1 LFAILAVFQLNLNCN
16 PYKSGILFKKC
27 ITFEANTMKFTN
39 MNLPEN
45 LKYTKEHEWVR
56 VEGDIAVVGITDF
69 AQGELGDIV
78 FVEIE
83 TVGESLAAGET
94 FGTVEAVKTVSDLFM
109 PVSGEVVEFNSALE
123 DSPELINKDAYGE
136 GWMVKVK
143 IEDASQLDALMDAAA
158 YQAMLEA

>member
-1 LFAILAVFQLNLNCN
+1 
-16 PYKSGILFKKC
+16 
-27 ITFEANTMKFTN
+27 

-83 TVGESLAAGET
+83 TVGETLGAGET

-109 PVSGEVVEFNSALE
+109 PVGGEVVELNAALE
-123 DSPELINKDAYGE
+123 GEPELINKDAYGQ
-136 GWMVKVK
+136 GWMIK
-143 IEDASQLDALMDAAA
+143 IKMEDASQLDGLMDAGA